1 MQEVVNTTHSNHGSY
16 CVKQWSNKV
25 TQDSWSKKAEDLNST
40 SYNFASISGEML
52 GDKDTNLFGDEG
64 VSTATNSSQNG
75 SVADEETTTVQS
87 ENTRS
92 RSSKSSL
99 KTVWRL
105 SNK

>member
-1 MQEVVNTTHSNHGSY
+1 M
-16 CVKQWSNKV
+16 KQWSNKV

-52 GDKDTNLFGDEG
+52 GDKDRNLFGTDEG

-75 SVADEETTTVQS
+75 SVAGEETTTVQS

>member
-1 MQEVVNTTHSNHGSY
+1 MV
-16 CVKQWSNKV
+16 
-25 TQDSWSKKAEDLNST
+25 
-40 SYNFASISGEML
+40 
-52 GDKDTNLFGDEG
+52 GDKDRNLFGTDEG
-64 VSTATNSSQNG
+64 VSTATNSSQKYG

>member
-1 MQEVVNTTHSNHGSY
+1 MSN
-16 CVKQWSNKV
+16 
-25 TQDSWSKKAEDLNST
+25 KAEDSNST
-40 SYNFASISGEML
+40 SYSFASISGEML
-52 GDKDTNLFGDEG
+52 GDKDRNLFGDEG

-105 SNK
+105 SGKWKEYCSAFSYGKIIIAYCI